1 MPQDPKTEMLRKLTA
16 DLHKEIGQ
24 AEPIADEQL
33 ERNIERA
40 RALLRWLSEERE
52 LRLAKQALQTPRRL
66 DVDIP
71 LADKSG
77 EKVPDETPAQMPKRD
92 ALVLAL
98 EKVGVASPPAR
109 VAAIVRA
116 IYGSVISTSQ
126 FASFRKG
133 DERSYRRA
141 PRNRV
146 YLVPAL
152 SAADLS
158 AMAGMVSLSSWAIE
172 RRIIGGYSQRV
183 DALRGILKAYSIYQD
198 TKDTTRPRSSGSS
211 LVNCP
216 RSGNTLRTSTR
227 WARRPPPIYR
237 NWRCATRRNGA
248 LQRHA
253 SLIWT
258 RRHRCSAEVRW
269 SSLER
274 RTHEDAG

>member
-198 TKDTTRPRSSGSS
+198 TKDTDSAAIVRII
-211 LVNCP
+211 
-216 RSGNTLRTSTR
+216 
-227 WARRPPPIYR
+227 ARELPSIGQYAPNIDAVGKAAAADLSELAMRDEEER
-237 NWRCATRRNGA
+237 RAAATRIAHLDPTTQMFGRGPLVLVGA
-248 LQRHA
+248 
-253 SLIWT
+253 T
-258 RRHRCSAEVRW
+258 
-269 SSLER
+269 
-274 RTHEDAG
+274 DA

>member
-1 MPQDPKTEMLRKLTA
+1 MPIPPDPKTKMLRQLTA
-16 DLHKEIGQ
+16 DLHMEIGQ

-33 ERNIERA
+33 DRNIERA

-52 LRLAKQALQTPRRL
+52 LRIAKQARKTRLAGESALAPKPVIEPR
-66 DVDIP
+66 V
-71 LADKSG
+71 
-77 EKVPDETPAQMPKRD
+77 ETPAQLPKRD

-98 EKVGVASPPAR
+98 EKIGVASPPAR

-116 IYGSVISTSQ
+116 LFGLVISTSQ

-141 PRNRV
+141 ARNRV

-158 AMAGMVSLSSWAIE
+158 AMAGMVALSSWAIE

-198 TKDTTRPRSSGSS
+198 TKDSDSDAIIRII
-211 LVNCP
+211 
-216 RSGNTLRTSTR
+216 
-227 WARRPPPIYR
+227 ARELPSIGQHAPNIDAMGKAAAEDLSEFAMRDEEER
-237 NWRCATRRNGA
+237 RAAATRISHLDLMTQRFGRGPLVLVGA
-248 LQRHA
+248 
-253 SLIWT
+253 T
-258 RRHRCSAEVRW
+258 EV
-269 SSLER
+269 
-274 RTHEDAG
+274 